1 MKTPAYSGEASSRAH
16 VHTRISHFLFLA
28 FTLHRGAQRVD
39 FNGKRGE
46 GSIPFLAS
54 PRVKAMVTASE
65 GVFAKVFTLIA
76 LWHSVL

>member
-1 MKTPAYSGEASSRAH
+1 
-16 VHTRISHFLFLA
+16 LFLA

-39 FNGKRGE
+39 FNDKRGE
-46 GSIPFLAS
+46 GSVFFPAS
-54 PRVKAMVTASE
+54 PRVKAMVIASE